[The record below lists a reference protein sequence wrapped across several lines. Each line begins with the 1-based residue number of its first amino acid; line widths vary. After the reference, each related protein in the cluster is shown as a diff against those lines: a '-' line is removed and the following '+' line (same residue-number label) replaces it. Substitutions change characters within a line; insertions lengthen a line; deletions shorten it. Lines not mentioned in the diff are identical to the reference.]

1 MKINLQDV
9 SYKNI
14 KNIIIAA
21 TFATIVIYLLL
32 LRSTGY
38 IWDTFTFLEKS
49 WPFVILHAVLA
60 VVTIVLMVKMKKGR
74 ASLWLTLV
82 ANLISFC
89 WIGLFVFLFNMKHF
103 S

>member
-1 MKINLQDV
+1 MGLRDL
-9 SYKNI
+9 SYTNI
-14 KNIIIAA
+14 KNITVAA

-60 VVTIVLMVKMKKGR
+60 VASIVLMVKMKKGR
-74 ASLWLTLV
+74 ASLWLALV

-89 WIGLFVFLFNMKHF
+89 WIGLFVFLFNMKYF